1 MSEELDNEAG
11 NQPSLGVLVDNMYV
25 DVHAH
30 LIHPKFSGE
39 EDAVADRA
47 KAKGLEFMNYN
58 GAEPKSNRAVL
69 ELCERY
75 FAHCQRSEFIL
86 SMQWLKRFTTVAA
99 GPTPS
104 MLLSYST

>member
-1 MSEELDNEAG
+1 
-11 NQPSLGVLVDNMYV
+11 MYV

-47 KAKGLEFMNYN
+47 KAKGLICYREWA
-58 GAEPKSNRAVL
+58 GTKSNRAVL

-75 FAHCQRSEFIL
+75 SHLLPALEFIL
-86 SMQWLKRFTTVAA
+86 SMHGSRFTTVAA
-99 GPTPS
+99 GPPVRCP
-104 MLLSYST
+104 